1 MISHLLISD
10 ANNGNVIPPRSPSR
24 TTDDEYDYQMN
35 NFSLIKAQL
44 KASNSHLLFEINQH
58 IKKKLLYFVS
68 TTSILFGNNHQNS
81 SFL

>member
-1 MISHLLISD
+1 MMSNLYISD

-44 KASNSHLLFEINQH
+44 KAS
-58 IKKKLLYFVS
+58 
-68 TTSILFGNNHQNS
+68 T
-81 SFL
+81 

>member
-1 MISHLLISD
+1 MMSNLYISD

-44 KASNSHLLFEINQH
+44 KASTYIISIDYFEQIN
-58 IKKKLLYFVS
+58 
-68 TTSILFGNNHQNS
+68 ILSFSVQNDKFKTMS
-81 SFL
+81 MVGQS